1 MSGKNSVFA
10 ILGKSFKIYL
20 RFFHKFFLYMTFPV
34 IGQMVGFVL
43 ILSPT
48 IYMQKNLPL
57 LAEKYSFFSD
67 SSRQM
72 ALILLVIVPGLIL
85 MLSAFWKYLVA
96 YSALNSMTQSA
107 IVSGKIYDFPAH
119 NSFVNRNILKFF
131 LIWFVISILMLLSI
145 HPLLAIICG
154 IIFLFLVPVFQIFTF
169 EQDKSAFECLKRSFE
184 LVKNNFGRVTGIL
197 ALLGLILWII
207 AEIATWSGV
216 KYLPYEKLFSEY
228 ANMIL
233 KIPFIQELNLKL
245 SQLAEIGVNFQITS
259 EMISETILSV
269 VIGMLVWGYTLPLR
283 SICWTLWYKST
294 TDGENRNKKSYKKR
308 NPKQLDPEIIRRAN
322 LDDDEEV

>member
-131 LIWFVISILMLLSI
+131 LIWFVISILTLLSI

-154 IIFLFLVPVFQIFTF
+154 IEF
-169 EQDKSAFECLKRSFE
+169 R
-184 LVKNNFGRVTGIL
+184 
-197 ALLGLILWII
+197 
-207 AEIATWSGV
+207 AE
-216 KYLPYEKLFSEY
+216 
-228 ANMIL
+228 
-233 KIPFIQELNLKL
+233 
-245 SQLAEIGVNFQITS
+245 
-259 EMISETILSV
+259 
-269 VIGMLVWGYTLPLR
+269 
-283 SICWTLWYKST
+283 
-294 TDGENRNKKSYKKR
+294 
-308 NPKQLDPEIIRRAN
+308 
-322 LDDDEEV
+322 